1 MKSPLIPHPSGK
13 GDKQRPTNKKTY
25 DDNYNATPVSML
37 MRGSTQVG
45 AKKPMSRSGMGGI
58 VTVRSV
64 AV

>member
-1 MKSPLIPHPSGK
+1 MSLNRMPELD
-13 GDKQRPTNKKTY
+13 GDGDSAPK
-25 DDNYNATPVSML
+25 ATPVSML

>member
-1 MKSPLIPHPSGK
+1 MKKLTPLWADMSLNRMPKPD
-13 GDKQRPTNKKTY
+13 GDGDSAP
-25 DDNYNATPVSML
+25 NATPVSML